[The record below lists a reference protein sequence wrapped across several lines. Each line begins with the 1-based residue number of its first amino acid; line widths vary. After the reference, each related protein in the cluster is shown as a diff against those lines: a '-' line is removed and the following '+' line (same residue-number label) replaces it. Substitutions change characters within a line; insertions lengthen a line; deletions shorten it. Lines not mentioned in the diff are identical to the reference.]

1 MIHAAAR
8 STAYRC
14 FERMTMRID
23 DILKD
28 LGVPQHLRARDY
40 LKTALLLRAGE
51 QVKKCEGVERLYAAV
66 AELHE
71 TSQKAVDRGI
81 RYAIDKGYDLAGE
94 EVYKR
99 YFGSAAAGKARR
111 VTNKQFIETV
121 AELAKEDENC
131 SRMK

>member
-1 MIHAAAR
+1 MIRAEAR
-8 STAYRC
+8 GTACRC
-14 FERMTMRID
+14 FEGMTMKID
-23 DILKD
+23 DVLKD

-51 QVKKCEGVERLYAAV
+51 RVKKCEGVERLYAAV
-66 AELHE
+66 AEICE

-99 YFGSAAAGKARR
+99 YFGNAAAGKARR

-121 AELAKEDENC
+121 AELAKEDENAAE
-131 SRMK
+131 

>member
-1 MIHAAAR
+1 MIRAGAR
-8 STAYRC
+8 STAYRY
-14 FERMTMRID
+14 FEGMAMKID
-23 DILKD
+23 EILKD

-40 LKTALLLRAGE
+40 LKMALLLRTGE
-51 QVKKCEGVERLYAAV
+51 QVKKCEGVERLYTAV
-66 AELHE
+66 AEAYE

-99 YFGSAAAGKARR
+99 YFGNAAAGKARR

-121 AELAKEDENC
+121 AELVKEDKKC
-131 SRMK
+131 GRMK

>member
-1 MIHAAAR
+1 MK
-8 STAYRC
+8 
-14 FERMTMRID
+14 ID

-28 LGVPQHLRARDY
+28 LGIPQHLRARDY
-40 LKTALLLRAGE
+40 LKIALLLRTGE

-66 AELHE
+66 AETCE

-99 YFGSAAAGKARR
+99 YFGNAAAGKARR
-111 VTNKQFIETV
+111 VTNKQFIEV
-121 AELAKEDENC
+121 IAELVRGNKNAAE
-131 SRMK
+131 

>member
-1 MIHAAAR
+1 MIRGATR
-8 STAYRC
+8 STAYRY
-14 FERMTMRID
+14 FEGMTMKID

-28 LGVPQHLRARDY
+28 LGIPQHLRARDY
-40 LKTALLLRAGE
+40 LKMALLLRAGE

-66 AELHE
+66 AETCE

-99 YFGSAAAGKARR
+99 YFGNAAAGKSRR
-111 VTNKQFIETV
+111 VTNKQFIETIT
-121 AELAKEDENC
+121 ELVKEDKNAA
-131 SRMK
+131 K